1 MKWGGHVHIWG
12 KCIQGRK
19 SNEHKDSETVTY
31 WVCLWKSK
39 VAIAPETEWAPGRG
53 VKDKAREVGRG
64 QITCDSAG
72 AYKGLGFYSVAPWRV
87 SWTHLCFKCTALDF
101 LVVSTQ
107 GMRKNEISNMFSK
120 NEGPLWWLNF
130 SVTWFWWWMV
140 ALSHTW
146 GNIV

>member
-19 SNEHKDSETVTY
+19 NNEHKDSETVTY

-39 VAIAPETEWAPGRG
+39 VAIALEAEWAPGRA
-53 VKDKAREVGRG
+53 VKDKAREVGRC

-87 SWTHLCFKCTALDF
+87 SWTLLCFKCTALDF

-107 GMRKNEISNMFSK
+107 GMRKKWDFK
-120 NEGPLWWLNF
+120 YVF
-130 SVTWFWWWMV
+130 QK
-140 ALSHTW
+140 W
-146 GNIV
+146 GTPVMTELFCYLILVVIGCMKPYMR